1 MRNYHAIVC
10 FNEETPRVTRGKIVL
25 MNVTKAYRGVEVE
38 SHTFSTLQL
47 DGVEVSRQFESAV
60 PFPRILP
67 TEQKTN

>member
-1 MRNYHAIVC
+1 M
-10 FNEETPRVTRGKIVL
+10 K
-25 MNVTKAYRGVEVE
+25 VTKAYRGVEVE